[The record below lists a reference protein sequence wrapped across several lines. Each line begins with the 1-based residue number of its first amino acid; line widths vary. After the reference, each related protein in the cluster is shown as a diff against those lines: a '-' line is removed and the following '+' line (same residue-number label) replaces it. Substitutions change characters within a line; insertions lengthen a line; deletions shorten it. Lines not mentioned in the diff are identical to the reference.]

1 MRATSPP
8 QSGKHW
14 LTVVS
19 LSNNQRKS
27 CRVEARRLI
36 LFIGSCY
43 LRSPPPPLA
52 PPPALPPALP
62 PMDGF
67 AFPPPWIAA
76 PPRTSEPPRPVVLR
90 APPLPVVLRTR
101 LLLSPVVLRIRV
113 LL

>member
-1 MRATSPP
+1 MRATYPP
-8 QSGKHW
+8 QSDKHW

-27 CRVEARRLI
+27 RRVEARRLI

-43 LRSPPPPLA
+43 LRSPPPPLAPPPAPPPPTLA

-101 LLLSPVVLRIRV
+101 
-113 LL
+113 